1 MMMTCEQHLLKAR
14 NQFAGLLAL
23 IQQGLDQEQRID
35 EVERGLFRELLH
47 LGKTLLQGFVAGRG
61 DGDVGPTTV
70 GPDGQPCQRLPQPH
84 TRPYRSVF
92 GELTI
97 ARFVYGTREG
107 QKILARPLDQRLG
120 LPASDFSY
128 LLGDWAQRLCLQE
141 SFAEAGQS
149 LEVLLGLTLGT
160 RTLETMNQ
168 RLAAFSPSFRDQQAP
183 PPVAAEG
190 ALLVVT
196 GDGKGVPMRRPLEER
211 VRGHHRRAKGE
222 KANQKQMAYVGA
234 VYSIAPFVR
243 TARDVVDDVF
253 RRQRAP
259 DRPPPQHKRV
269 RAEMTHVLEGD
280 EVRNGKETLFG
291 DLSDEVVSRSRGRHV
306 PLVCVLDGERALW
319 EKRREFFPWSVGVL
333 DIFHVLERLWVAA
346 HAWYAEGSSGADLF
360 VRERLQLL
368 LEGKVGQVIGGLRR
382 RLTLKPVAAAKRA
395 AVRQAIGYLENNRAY
410 MRYDE
415 YLAAGY
421 PIGSGVAEGACRH
434 VVKDRLERS
443 GMRWTVAGAQ
453 ALLHTRALYIN
464 GDWQAVIDHRIEAEQ
479 NELYGQMAV

>member
-1 MMMTCEQHLLKAR
+1 MMMTREQELLKAQ

-23 IQQGLDQEQRID
+23 VQRALDQQQRID
-35 EVERGLFRELLH
+35 EVERGLFRELLG
-47 LGKTLLQGFVAGRG
+47 LGKTLLQAFVAGSG

-70 GPDGQPCQRLPQPH
+70 GPDQQLYRRLPQPH

-92 GELTI
+92 GDLTI

-107 QKILARPLDQRLG
+107 QKIAARPLDQRLG

-128 LLGDWAQRLCLQE
+128 LLEDWAQRLCLKE
-141 SFAEAGQS
+141 SFAEAGQA
-149 LEVLLGLTLGT
+149 LATLLGVALGT

-168 RLAAFSPSFRDQQAP
+168 RLTPFAVSFRDQQAP
-183 PPVAAEG
+183 PPAAAEG

-196 GDGKGVPMRRPLEER
+196 ADGKGVPMRRPLEER
-211 VRGHHRRAKGE
+211 VRGHHRRTKGE
-222 KANQKQMAYVGA
+222 KANKKQMAYVGA

-253 RRQRAP
+253 RRDRAK
-259 DRPPPQHKRV
+259 DRPQPQHKRV
-269 RAEMTHVLEGD
+269 RAELTPVLEGD

-291 DLSDEVVSRSRGRHV
+291 DLSDEVVCRNRGRQT

-333 DIFHVLERLWVAA
+333 DIFHVLERLWVTA
-346 HAWYAEGSSGADLF
+346 HAWHAEGSSSAETF

-368 LEGKVGQVIGGLRR
+368 LEGKVGQVLGGLRR
-382 RLTLKPVAAAKRA
+382 RLRTQSVSAAKRA
-395 AVRQAIGYLENNRAY
+395 TVRKAIGYLENNRAY
-410 MRYDE
+410 MKYDE

-421 PIGSGVAEGACRH
+421 PIGSGVVEGACRH
-434 VVKDRLERS
+434 LVKDRLEQS
-443 GMRWTVAGAQ
+443 GMRWTVTGAQ
-453 ALLHTRALYIN
+453 ALLHTRALYLN
-464 GDWQAVIDHRIEAEQ
+464 GDWQDFMNHRIETEQ
-479 NELYGQMAV
+479 NELYGQLAV